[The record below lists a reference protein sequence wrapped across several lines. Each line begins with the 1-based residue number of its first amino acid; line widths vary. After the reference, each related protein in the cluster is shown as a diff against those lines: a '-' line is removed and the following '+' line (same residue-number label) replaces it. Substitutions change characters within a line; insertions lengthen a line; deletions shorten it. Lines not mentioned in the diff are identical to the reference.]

1 MMGESRACHRSPV
14 EAPVLLPQLRRGR
27 LRLSRSRSFHRRVT
41 QYTPPPAHPQPLWRL
56 DGPQDAL
63 APLSARRRIS

>member
-27 LRLSRSRSFHRRVT
+27 LRGAGAS
-41 QYTPPPAHPQPLWRL
+41 
-56 DGPQDAL
+56 
-63 APLSARRRIS
+63 APSLLGCSEAGGLT